1 VVGRLH
7 SRSVVLLVLTAA
19 LLFDGA
25 QANAEPPFVGRC
37 GRVNDFV
44 AATAAAAGS
53 ITIGSLKLMLGAND
67 RVPSQVVGMVVCTR
81 RGTLTSGPIV
91 VIHPMTVPL
100 CGRVELIYSP
110 DGRITLML
118 LQIVD
123 IDPSYRVA
131 LQVTAALPAFI
142 AESTDRG
149 VSGCFQFALD
159 ARGDVAIT
167 SLIGG
172 GSAPPT
178 QGPSTPQVRQLP
190 STSTVRP

>member
-1 VVGRLH
+1 MR
-7 SRSVVLLVLTAA
+7 RRCFVLLTVAA
-19 LLFDGA
+19 LLFAGA

-37 GRVNDFV
+37 GRVSDFM
-44 AATAAAAGS
+44 AATASTPGS
-53 ITIGSLKLMLGAND
+53 ITIGSLTLKLTPSD
-67 RVPSQVVGMVVCTR
+67 RLPSQVVGTVVCTR

-91 VIHPMTVPL
+91 VVQPMTVPL

-110 DGRITLML
+110 DGSITLML
-118 LQIVD
+118 LQIAD

-131 LQVTAALPAFI
+131 VQVTGVLPAFI
-142 AESTDRG
+142 ASSTDRG

-172 GSAPPT
+172 GSAPAT
-178 QGPSTPQVRQLP
+178 ARPSVPQVHLLP
-190 STSTVRP
+190 STNTK

>member
-1 VVGRLH
+1 MR
-7 SRSVVLLVLTAA
+7 SRAFVLLALAAA

-25 QANAEPPFVGRC
+25 QANAEPPFTGRC

-44 AATAAAAGS
+44 AATASTAGS
-53 ITIGSLKLMLGAND
+53 ITIGSLTFALTAND
-67 RVPSQVVGMVVCTR
+67 RVSDQVVGTVVCTR
-81 RGTLTSGPIV
+81 RGTLTSGPILV
-91 VIHPMTVPL
+91 VQPMAVPL

-110 DGRITLML
+110 ASITLML

-131 LQVTAALPAFI
+131 VQVTGALPAFI
-142 AESTDRG
+142 AESTSRG

-172 GSAPPT
+172 GSAPAT
-178 QGPSTPQVRQLP
+178 SAPSTPQVRQLP
-190 STSTVRP
+190 STSTSE